1 MGLTGVVPGANQAP
15 PALPG
20 IFRTQSQGPIGGKP
34 PTAPLVVAVSAIA
47 GNIEAGTRIYAYSF
61 TATGGPP
68 TVPGPQV
75 TSGAFSAGNAQG
87 ALSAIA
93 VGPAGTTERRIWRS
107 KANPPAAG
115 APLYLCG
122 IISDNVTT
130 TFTDNTS
137 DTDLGDL
144 CPVML
149 VADDY
154 LQHTGILDGVG
165 GAIIGPSGSTILNVQ
180 IYSVALTPVAV
191 AANTTAEQI
200 FAVAGLTAADKILFV
215 NKPTAQAGLGI
226 VGFRVSSAGN
236 IGITFANVTAAAI
249 TPTAAES
256 YLIGAIR
263 S

>member
-1 MGLTGVVPGANQAP
+1 MGLTGVVPGASQAP

-20 IFRTQSQGPIGGKP
+20 IQRFQAAGAIGTKP
-34 PTAPLVVAVSAIA
+34 PATPLVAAVSAIA

-61 TATGGPP
+61 TAAGGPP
-68 TVPGPQV
+68 SVPGPAV
-75 TSGAFSAGNAQG
+75 TSGPFSLGNAQG

-93 VGPAGTTERRIWRS
+93 TGPAGTTERRIWRS
-107 KANPPAAG
+107 KANPPASG
-115 APLYLCG
+115 APLYLVG
-122 IISDNVTT
+122 VISDNVTT

-144 CPVML
+144 CPSFL
-149 VADDY
+149 LGDDY
-154 LQHTGILDGVG
+154 LQFAQIMDAVG

-180 IYSVALTPVAV
+180 LYSVALTPASVAI
-191 AANTTAEQI
+191 NTTAEQL
-200 FAVAGLTAADKILFV
+200 FTVTGLTTADKILFV

-226 VGFRVSSAGN
+226 VGFRVSAAN
-236 IGITFANVTAAAI
+236 QIGITYLNATAGAI
-249 TPTAAES
+249 VPTAET